1 MSLPDDGKDEKTYYP
16 YYVLFGYD
24 KLPFKNEVEKD
35 QANKAI
41 KDFIGIIES
50 EKQKSPDF
58 SKKVEEIDF
67 DVLLQEPNTP

>member
-1 MSLPDDGKDEKTYYP
+1 MSLPYDGKDEKTYYP

-24 KLPFKNEVEKD
+24 KLPFKNEIEKD

-50 EKQKSPDF
+50 EK
-58 SKKVEEIDF
+58 
-67 DVLLQEPNTP
+67 